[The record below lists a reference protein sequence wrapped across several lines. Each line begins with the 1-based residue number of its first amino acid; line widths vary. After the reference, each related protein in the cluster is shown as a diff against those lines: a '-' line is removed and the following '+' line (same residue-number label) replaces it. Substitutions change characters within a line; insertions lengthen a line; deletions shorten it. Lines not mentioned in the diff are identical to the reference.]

1 MVEAQWELITGTTAH
16 CAICDAADGRLLGSV
31 NLVHYPEREAGELG
45 LWIVREAR
53 GRDIGTAAIRLII
66 SYAFEQ
72 VGLERVEAMI
82 EVPNEAS
89 QGLVR
94 KLGFTHEGVLR
105 GYLASRGPRDDDL
118 VDPAHGRIDQ
128 VMFSLLRAEWNA
140 ATLQTR
146 RI

>member
-1 MVEAQWELITGTTAH
+1 
-16 CAICDAADGRLLGSV
+16 
-31 NLVHYPEREAGELG
+31 
-45 LWIVREAR
+45 
-53 GRDIGTAAIRLII
+53 
-66 SYAFEQ
+66 
-72 VGLERVEAMI
+72 MI

-128 VMFSLLRAEWNA
+128 VLFSLLPAEWKA
-140 ATLQTR
+140 ATFPTR